1 MEDTPLPEPLRH
13 AVHQLVAES
22 VLHCS
27 DALRYT
33 APDLVRDGKRMAL
46 HRATDAA
53 DTLDTASMLIAA
65 YMEREGAGRDTLQR
79 YLQPRRQQDR
89 TAGPQAAEHA
99 YLDGVLGRPAP
110 EDARHHMGF
119 LTGQYHAQVAQDPE
133 EEPEQLWAQACLHG
147 LKARL
152 CGDRT
157 SLESLPPRLRAMARR
172 VADALEEPQ
181 PATV

>member
-65 YMEREGAGRDTLQR
+65 YMEREGAGRT
-79 YLQPRRQQDR
+79 PSSA
-89 TAGPQAAEHA
+89 TSSPAGS
-99 YLDGVLGRPAP
+99 R
-110 EDARHHMGF
+110 
-119 LTGQYHAQVAQDPE
+119 TGQ
-133 EEPEQLWAQACLHG
+133 
-147 LKARL
+147 
-152 CGDRT
+152 
-157 SLESLPPRLRAMARR
+157 PPASR
-172 VADALEEPQ
+172 
-181 PATV
+181 